1 MKNEFKCTLEEL
13 TVKCIFKRL
22 VGVHTLGS
30 WLQHSHDYNIHMI
43 YVLVQ
48 KTIVNLIQDSKWK
61 MRLNAL

>member
-30 WLQHSHDYNIHMI
+30 WLQHSHDICAC
-43 YVLVQ
+43 
-48 KTIVNLIQDSKWK
+48 SKD
-61 MRLNAL
+61 NC